1 MNLQKLQEEIARLS
15 PEDRAK
21 LRTYID
27 SLAIPSPPP
36 KAAPK
41 LSHANR
47 AAHAGAAVSRAA
59 ALERLKAARRPNG

>member
-1 MNLQKLQEEIARLS
+1 MRLQKLQEEIAGLS

-27 SLAIPSPPP
+27 TLGSHSPAP

-41 LSHANR
+41 VVQANR

-59 ALERLKAARRPNG
+59 ALERLKAARKPHG